1 MANFNHHMFFPV
13 DISGCVRKMAGRL
26 TNKEFYD
33 MARTRSAAKQAR
45 ASLRRQARNK
55 SVKSRLHTLEKRFL
69 GCVEEKKAAEAAT
82 ALQAVS
88 SALDKAAKVKVI
100 HRNLASRKKSRLAA
114 RLKSLA
120 AA

>member
-1 MANFNHHMFFPV
+1 MP
-13 DISGCVRKMAGRL
+13 K
-26 TNKEFYD
+26 TK
-33 MARTRSAAKQAR
+33 SAAKQAR
-45 ASLRRQARNK
+45 ASIRKQTRNK
-55 SVKSRLHTLEKRFL
+55 SVKSRLHTLENKFVAAL
-69 GCVEEKKAAEAAT
+69 EAKKSDDAAT
-82 ALQAVS
+82 AYRVLT